1 MTIQRL
7 YGAALTWPGLWRMLN
22 WIFRLDAGA
31 SLCLCAMDSGARARE
46 RVNDQAARLLDV
58 YGNSILR
65 LAYAYLHNMDDAEE
79 ILQETLI
86 RFLQTAPAFSN
97 ARHEKAWLLRVA
109 GNLSK
114 NRLAY
119 NKVRAADQLN
129 EALVAEQREDLAFV
143 WEAVR
148 ELPVPY
154 REVIHLF
161 YYEGFSTGQ
170 IARILGQK
178 ESTVRSHLQRGR
190 EKLRGILKEGY
201 DL

>member
-1 MTIQRL
+1 
-7 YGAALTWPGLWRMLN
+7 MLN

>member
-1 MTIQRL
+1 M
-7 YGAALTWPGLWRMLN
+7 
-22 WIFRLDAGA
+22 
-31 SLCLCAMDSGARARE
+31 
-46 RVNDQAARLLDV
+46 RV
-58 YGNSILR
+58 
-65 LAYAYLHNMDDAEE
+65 
-79 ILQETLI
+79 
-86 RFLQTAPAFSN
+86 
-97 ARHEKAWLLRVA
+97 
-109 GNLSK
+109 
-114 NRLAY
+114 
-119 NKVRAADQLN
+119 ADQLN